1 MNPRL
6 TLAAAGLAAIGS
18 PAWAAEVQLK
28 LELPRIN
35 VAEYHKPY
43 VAVWLEKV
51 GDSSKAAAQLAI
63 WYDMKKP
70 NNAGTKWLRDM
81 RQWWRAGGR
90 SLSLPADGVSGATRA
105 PGEHA
110 LNLGQS
116 AALANLPAGQYE
128 VVVEVG
134 REAGG
139 REVRRLP
146 LSWPVKAAAE
156 VKAQGDDEIGALQ
169 LNVKP

>member
-1 MNPRL
+1 MKPSL

-43 VAVWLEKV
+43 VAVWLEKA
-51 GDSSKAAAQLAI
+51 GDSSAAAQVAV
-63 WYDMKKP
+63 WYDLKKP
-70 NNAGTKWLRDM
+70 NNGGTKWLRDM

-90 SLSLPADGVSGATRA
+90 SLNVPVDGVSGATRA
-105 PGEHA
+105 PGEHV
-110 LNLGQS
+110 LNLAQS
-116 AALANLPAGQYE
+116 AAFKDLPAGQYE
-128 VVVEVG
+128 VVVEVS

-139 REVRRLP
+139 REVLRLP
-146 LSWPVKAAAE
+146 LSWPVKAAAH
-156 VKAQGDDEIGALQ
+156 VKQQGDGELGALQ
-169 LNVKP
+169 LTVKP

>member
-1 MNPRL
+1 MKTIHL
-6 TLAAAGLAAIGS
+6 TLTGLAALATS
-18 PAWAAEVQLK
+18 SAQAADVQLK

-43 VAVWLEKV
+43 VAIWLEKP
-51 GDSSKAAAQLAI
+51 GEGKALAQLAL
-63 WYDMKKP
+63 WYDTKKP
-70 NNAGTKWLRDM
+70 NNGGAKWVREM

-90 SLSLPADGVSGATRA
+90 TLTLPADGVTGATRA
-105 PGEHA
+105 PGEHVI
-110 LNLGQS
+110 NLGAS

-139 REVRRLP
+139 REVRRIP

-156 VKAQGDDEIGALQ
+156 TKVAGDDEIGALQ